1 MVVPTDWKEIEL
13 SKIAGIGPGINKAL
27 SEMGTGSLYVT
38 VEDIYSGSS
47 LDIGRLGRIRISRS
61 EIERFSLQVGD
72 LVLGKSS
79 VKRDGIGYPN
89 LFLGC
94 AEPVVPSGF
103 TYRVRPD
110 KNVLNSKFL
119 LQYLRS
125 RPGRKWIID
134 NSQSSALTNINSAIV
149 NRYPVTVPPLKEQEA
164 IAEALSDADAAIE
177 SLDALIAKK
186 RDVKQAAMQ
195 QLLTGRTRLPGFTAD
210 WKEVRLGAHAAF
222 FKGNGL
228 SKSQLIDDGPQQCV
242 HYGELFTHYGP
253 VIETVTSK
261 CVAFEGSFKSLA
273 GDVLMPGS
281 DVTPRGLATASAIKV
296 SDVALGGDV
305 IVIRTKPTSLYG
317 PFLSNFIR
325 MSKGRVLRLVKGSTV
340 YHIHAKDLADLEVL
354 MPPLKE
360 QEAIAEALTVMDD
373 ELEALTEQ
381 VSKLRMVKEGMMQDL
396 LTGKVRLV

>member
-1 MVVPTDWKEIEL
+1 MVVPADWKELEL
-13 SKIAGIGPGINKAL
+13 SRVAEIGPGINKAL

-47 LDIGRLGRIRISRS
+47 LDIGRLGRISISRS

-110 KNVLNSKFL
+110 KKVLSSTFL

-125 RPGRKWIID
+125 RPGRKWVID
-134 NSQSSALTNINSAIV
+134 NSQSSALTNINSSII
-149 NRYPVTVPPLKEQEA
+149 NRYPVIVPPLKEQEA
-164 IAEALSDADAAIE
+164 IAEALSDADTAIE

-186 RDVKQAAMQ
+186 RDVKQATMQ
-195 QLLTGRTRLPGFTAD
+195 QLLTGRTRLPGFAAD
-210 WKEVRLGAHAAF
+210 WKEVRLGECLTIMHG
-222 FKGNGL
+222 KNQ
-228 SKSQLIDDGPQQCV
+228 SQIVDP
-242 HYGELFTHYGP
+242 
-253 VIETVTSK
+253 
-261 CVAFEGSFKSLA
+261 EGRY
-273 GDVLMPGS
+273 PI
-281 DVTPRGLATASAIKV
+281 LAT
-296 SDVALGGDV
+296 GGV
-305 IVIRTKPTSLYG
+305 IGRTNSY
-317 PFLSNFIR
+317 LSNKPSVLIGR
-325 MSKGRVLRLVKGSTV
+325 KGTIDRPQYMDTPFWTVDTLFYSEVKNGNSAKFLFYKFLMVNWKKYNEASGVPSLNASTIENV
-340 YHIHAKDLADLEVL
+340 EMM

>member
-1 MVVPTDWKEIEL
+1 VVAPVDWKEVSFDEAFARVNISSRKLETSEFMDFGKL
-13 SKIAGIGPGINKAL
+13 PVVDQGQSKI
-27 SEMGTGSLYVT
+27 
-38 VEDIYSGSS
+38 
-47 LDIGRLGRIRISRS
+47 
-61 EIERFSLQVGD
+61 
-72 LVLGKSS
+72 
-79 VKRDGIGYPN
+79 
-89 LFLGC
+89 
-94 AEPVVPSGF
+94 SGF
-103 TYRVRPD
+103 SDRIDLEMVPPQDGFIIFGDHTRIVKHVGHSFVVGAD
-110 KNVLNSKFL
+110 GV
-119 LQYLRS
+119 QVLRS
-125 RPGRKWIID
+125 RDGFNARFLTLLLSSSKIPNTGYNRHFKFLRDLIFRCPS
-134 NSQSSALTNINSAIV
+134 SQV
-149 NRYPVTVPPLKEQEA
+149 EQET

-177 SLDALIAKK
+177 SLEALIAKK
-186 RDVKQAAMQ
+186 RDVKQATMQ

-210 WKEVRLGAHAAF
+210 WKEVRLGEHAAF

-253 VIETVTSK
+253 VIENVTSK

-296 SDVALGGDV
+296 SDVVLGGDV

-360 QEAIAEALTVMDD
+360 QEAIAETLSVMDD
-373 ELEALTEQ
+373 ELAALTEQ
-381 VSKLRMVKEGMMQDL
+381 VLKMRMMKEGMMQDL

>member
-1 MVVPTDWKEIEL
+1 VVIPADWKEVAL
-13 SKIAGIGPGINKAL
+13 CKVADIGPGINKAL
-27 SEMGTGSLYVT
+27 SEMGSGSLYVT
-38 VEDIYSGSS
+38 VEDIYHGSF
-47 LDIGRLGRIRISRS
+47 LDAERLGRIRISKS
-61 EIERFSLQVGD
+61 EVERFSLQIGD

-110 KNVLNSKFL
+110 RSLLSSKFL

-134 NSQSSALTNINSAIV
+134 NSQSSALTNINSSIV
-149 NRYPVTVPPLKEQEA
+149 NRYPILLPPLKEQEV

-186 RDVKQAAMQ
+186 RDVKQATMQ

-210 WKEVRLGAHAAF
+210 WKEVRLGDILGYEQPTKYLVNSSDYVEGGKVPVLTAGKSFLLGYTDDADGIYTNLPTIIFDDFTTATQWVDF
-222 FKGNGL
+222 EFKVKSSACKMLRPKNGACNPRYVFERL
-228 SKSQLIDDGPQQCV
+228 RALNYQ
-242 HYGELFTHYGP
+242 
-253 VIETVTSK
+253 TSDHK
-261 CVAFEGSFKSLA
+261 RHWISVFHSME
-273 GDVLMPGS
+273 M
-281 DVTPRGLATASAIKV
+281 
-296 SDVALGGDV
+296 
-305 IVIRTKPTSLYG
+305 
-317 PFLSNFIR
+317 
-325 MSKGRVLRLVKGSTV
+325 
-340 YHIHAKDLADLEVL
+340 L

-373 ELEALTEQ
+373 ELEVLTEQ

>member
-1 MVVPTDWKEIEL
+1 VVVPTEWKE
-13 SKIAGIGPGINKAL
+13 
-27 SEMGTGSLYVT
+27 V
-38 VEDIYSGSS
+38 
-47 LDIGRLGRIRISRS
+47 RLGDHCDANWGNTTITKSS
-61 EIERFSLQVGD
+61 YVDSGVTAFSASGPDGFVSWHEHNGD
-72 LVLGKSS
+72 GLVLSAIGALCGKTWLAQGRWTPIKNTIWIKSKSS
-79 VKRDGIGYPN
+79 NCSTRYVYHATSNPEVWPSRGAAQPFIA
-89 LFLGC
+89 LGD
-94 AEPVVPSGF
+94 V
-103 TYRVRPD
+103 RVL
-110 KNVLNSKFL
+110 KVLL
-119 LQYLRS
+119 
-125 RPGRKWIID
+125 
-134 NSQSSALTNINSAIV
+134 
-149 NRYPVTVPPLKEQEA
+149 PPLKEQEA
-164 IAEALSDADAAIE
+164 IAEALSDADSAIE

-186 RDVKQAAMQ
+186 RDVKQATMQ
-195 QLLTGRTRLPGFTAD
+195 QLLTGRTRLPGFNAD
-210 WKEVRLGAHAAF
+210 WKEVSLGEHAAF

-261 CVAFEGSFKSLA
+261 CVAFEGSFKSMV

-296 SDVALGGDV
+296 SDVVLGGDV

-360 QEAIAEALTVMDD
+360 QEAIAETITGMDD
-373 ELEALTEQ
+373 ELEALTAQ

>member
-1 MVVPTDWKEIEL
+1 MVVPADWKEFRLGEICEIYQPTTIGGKDFKESGEFVVYGANGPIGRYNRYNHEDPEVTVTCRGATCGTVNVTPPRVWITGNAMVVRPKAQTL
-13 SKIAGIGPGINKAL
+13 SKLMLKYILQALDYSDVITGAAQPQITGAGL
-27 SEMGTGSLYVT
+27 SPCQIL
-38 VEDIYSGSS
+38 
-47 LDIGRLGRIRISRS
+47 
-61 EIERFSLQVGD
+61 
-72 LVLGKSS
+72 
-79 VKRDGIGYPN
+79 
-89 LFLGC
+89 
-94 AEPVVPSGF
+94 
-103 TYRVRPD
+103 
-110 KNVLNSKFL
+110 
-119 LQYLRS
+119 
-125 RPGRKWIID
+125 
-134 NSQSSALTNINSAIV
+134 
-149 NRYPVTVPPLKEQEA
+149 VPPLKEQEA
-164 IAEALSDADAAIE
+164 IAEALSDADSAIE
-177 SLDALIAKK
+177 SLDSLIAKK

-210 WKEVRLGAHAAF
+210 WKEVRLGEHAAF

-228 SKSQLIDDGPQQCV
+228 SKSQLIDDGPQHCV

-296 SDVALGGDV
+296 SDVVLGGDV

-354 MPPLKE
+354 MPSLNE
-360 QEAIAEALTVMDD
+360 QEAIAEALSVMDN

-381 VSKLRMVKEGMMQDL
+381 VSKLQMVKDGMMQDL

>member
-1 MVVPTDWKEIEL
+1 MVIPADWKEQEL
-13 SKIAGIGPGINKAL
+13 SRVAEIGPGINKAL

-38 VEDIYSGSS
+38 VEDIYHGSF
-47 LDIGRLGRIRISRS
+47 LDAGRLGRIRISKS
-61 EIERFSLQVGD
+61 EVERFSLQVGD

-94 AEPVVPSGF
+94 SEPVVPSGF

-110 KNVLNSKFL
+110 KKVLSSPFL

-134 NSQSSALTNINSAIV
+134 NSQSSALTNINSSII
-149 NRYPVTVPPLKEQEA
+149 NRYPVIIPPLKEQEA
-164 IAEALSDADAAIE
+164 IAEALSDTDAAIE
-177 SLDALIAKK
+177 SLDALIVKK
-186 RDVKQAAMQ
+186 RDVKQATMQ
-195 QLLTGRTRLPGFTAD
+195 QLLTGRTRLPGFTTD
-210 WKEVRLGAHAAF
+210 WKEVRLGEHATF

-228 SKSQLIDDGPQQCV
+228 PKSQLIDDGSQRCV

-261 CVAFEGSFKSLA
+261 CVAFEGCFMSLA

-296 SDVALGGDV
+296 SDVVLGGDV
-305 IVIRTKPTSLYG
+305 IVIRTKPTSLFG

-360 QEAIAEALTVMDD
+360 QEAIAEAFNVMDD

>member
-1 MVVPTDWKEIEL
+1 MVVPVDWNE
-13 SKIAGIGPGINKAL
+13 
-27 SEMGTGSLYVT
+27 V
-38 VEDIYSGSS
+38 
-47 LDIGRLGRIRISRS
+47 RLGDHCDTNWGNTTITKSS
-61 EIERFSLQVGD
+61 YVDSGVTAFSASGPDGFVSWHEHNGD
-72 LVLGKSS
+72 GLVLSAIGALCGKTWLAQGKWTPIKNTIWIKSKSS
-79 VKRDGIGYPN
+79 NCSTRYVYHATSNPEVWPSRGAAQPFIA
-89 LFLGC
+89 LGD
-94 AEPVVPSGF
+94 V
-103 TYRVRPD
+103 RVL
-110 KNVLNSKFL
+110 KL
-119 LQYLRS
+119 LL
-125 RPGRKWIID
+125 
-134 NSQSSALTNINSAIV
+134 
-149 NRYPVTVPPLKEQEA
+149 PPLKEQEA
-164 IAEALSDADAAIE
+164 IAETLSDADAAIE
-177 SLDALIAKK
+177 SLNALIAKK
-186 RDVKQAAMQ
+186 RDVKQATLQ
-195 QLLTGRTRLPGFTAD
+195 QLLTGRTRLPGFTAN
-210 WKEVRLGAHAAF
+210 WKEVRLGEHAAF

-261 CVAFEGSFKSLA
+261 CVAFERSFKSLV

-296 SDVALGGDV
+296 SDVVLGGDV
-305 IVIRTKPTSLYG
+305 IVIRTNPTSLYG

-381 VSKLRMVKEGMMQDL
+381 VSKLRMVKVGMMQDL

>member
-1 MVVPTDWKEIEL
+1 MVILSDWKEAHFDEVFLRVNISNRKL
-13 SKIAGIGPGINKAL
+13 QTSKFSDMGKLPVIDQGQTRIAGF
-27 SEMGTGSLYVT
+27 T
-38 VEDIYSGSS
+38 DC
-47 LDIGRLGRIRISRS
+47 LDLELNPPQDGLVIFGDHTRVVKHVRHPFVVGADGV
-61 EIERFSLQVGD
+61 QV
-72 LVLGKSS
+72 
-79 VKRDGIGYPN
+79 
-89 LFLGC
+89 
-94 AEPVVPSGF
+94 
-103 TYRVRPD
+103 
-110 KNVLNSKFL
+110 
-119 LQYLRS
+119 LRS
-125 RPGRKWIID
+125 RDGF
-134 NSQSSALTNINSAIV
+134 NAEFLALLLSVSKIPNTGY
-149 NRYPVTVPPLKEQEA
+149 NRHFKFLKDLTFACPSNLIEQEA
-164 IAEALSDADAAIE
+164 IAKALSDADAAIE

-210 WKEVRLGAHAAF
+210 WKEVRLGEHAAF

-242 HYGELFTHYGP
+242 HYGELFTHYGS
-253 VIETVTSK
+253 VIEVVTSK

-296 SDVALGGDV
+296 SDVVLGGDV

-325 MSKGRVLRLVKGSTV
+325 LSKDRVLRLVKGSTV

-360 QEAIAEALTVMDD
+360 QEAIAEVLNVMDD
-373 ELEALTEQ
+373 ELKALTEQ
-381 VSKLRMVKEGMMQDL
+381 VSKLRMVKAGMMQDL